1 MPQIQI
7 ADQILNVAN
16 LFCVGRNFAAH
27 AAEMG
32 SSIGEEPMV
41 FLKPTSAIL
50 PAGEPIPLPSWSRE
64 IHHETELVVAIGKGG
79 RNIDP
84 AHAMAHV
91 AGYALG
97 LDLTA
102 RDVQAEAKKKG
113 QPWTLA
119 KGYYGAAVL
128 TGFVPVTAIAD
139 PAQLTFTL
147 HIDGE
152 LRQHADTRN
161 MVFNIPT
168 LIAWISSRFG
178 LTEGDLIYT
187 GTPEGVG
194 PIQAGE
200 TLQLVLPGLID
211 QSFVVAK

>member
-7 ADQILNVAN
+7 ADRTLTVAN
-16 LFCVGRNFAAH
+16 IFCVGRNYQAH

-32 SSIGEEPMV
+32 SSIGAEPMV
-41 FLKPTSAIL
+41 FLKPNSAIVRPGTPLQL
-50 PAGEPIPLPSWSRE
+50 PAWSHE
-64 IHHETELVVAIGKGG
+64 IHHETELVVAIGKSG
-79 RNIDP
+79 RHIARED
-84 AHAMAHV
+84 AMQYV

-119 KGYYGAAVL
+119 KGFAGAAVL
-128 TGFVPVTAIAD
+128 GQFVPASAIPNPAD
-139 PAQLTFTL
+139 VSFTL
-147 HIDGE
+147 HINDA
-152 LRQHADTRN
+152 LTQQAHTRD
-161 MVFNIPT
+161 MAFDIPA
-168 LIAWISSRFG
+168 LIAWISDRFG

-194 PIQAGE
+194 PIVSGDQLM
-200 TLQLVLPGLID
+200 LQLGNVLHD
-211 QSFVVAK
+211 HYQVA

>member
-1 MPQIQI
+1 MPQIRI
-7 ADQILNVAN
+7 ADQQFAVAN
-16 LFCVGRNFAAH
+16 IFCVGRNFQAH

-41 FLKPTSAIL
+41 FLKPTSAIV
-50 PAGEPIPLPSWSRE
+50 PPGAAIPLPSWSKE
-64 IHHETELVVAIGKGG
+64 IHHETELVVAIGRSG
-79 RNIDP
+79 RDIAKAD
-84 AHAMAHV
+84 AMSYV

-102 RDVQAEAKKKG
+102 RDIQAEAKKKG

-119 KGYYGAAVL
+119 KGYAGAAVL
-128 TGFVPVTAIAD
+128 TDFVPASAI
-139 PAQLTFTL
+139 PHPEQIGFTL
-147 HIDGE
+147 HIDGQ
-152 LRQHADTRN
+152 LRQSADTRN
-161 MVFNIPT
+161 MVFDIPT
-168 LIAWISSRFG
+168 LIAWISARFG

-194 PIQAGE
+194 PIHASE

-211 QSFVVAK
+211 QSFKVAQ